1 MDETHIQLAHGG
13 GGQLTAE
20 LIGQV
25 ILPALGAVSSQD
37 GTQLSDAAVIDLAA
51 RVGAGGTPATL
62 MGGTPMPRL
71 AFTTDS
77 YVVQP
82 LEFPGGDIGKLA
94 ICGTVNDLSVVG
106 ARPMAISLALV
117 LEEGLEIALLARV
130 LGSAAVAAAGAG
142 VKIATG
148 DTKVVERGG
157 LSGMIINTAGIG
169 LVYPQASL
177 GLAKVRS
184 GDQIILSGPLGEHGL
199 AVMSMRKGL
208 SFRTELLSDCA
219 ALDAMCGELVG
230 ELGGDLRFMRDPTRG
245 GLAATLVELAQGSG
259 HDIEINE
266 SAIPVNRAA
275 RSAAEILGLDLLT
288 VANEGKL
295 VAVASPGQAQAALE
309 IMRRHVASPAC
320 PARGVG
326 SRAAIIGS
334 VGARAPQG
342 GPIVEMVT
350 SVGGRRIVQMPYG
363 EELPRIC

>member
-37 GTQLSDAAVIDLAA
+37 AGQLSDAAVIDLAA
-51 RVGAGGTPATL
+51 RVSAGETPAT
-62 MGGTPMPRL
+62 RL

-106 ARPMAISLALV
+106 ARPVAISLALV
-117 LEEGLEIALLARV
+117 LEEGLEIALLERV
-130 LGSAAVAAAGAG
+130 LRSAAAAAAGAG

-169 LVYPQASL
+169 LVYPQANL
-177 GLAKVRS
+177 GFGQVRG
-184 GDQIILSGPLGEHGL
+184 GDRIILSGPLGEHGL

-219 ALDAMCGELVG
+219 ALDAMCGELVRQ
-230 ELGGDLRFMRDPTRG
+230 LGPDLRFMRDPTRG
-245 GLAATLVELAQGSG
+245 GLAATLVDLAQGSG
-259 HDIEINE
+259 HDIEIDE
-266 SAIPVNRAA
+266 SAIPVNRTA

-295 VAVASPGQAQAALE
+295 VAVVSADKAQTALE
-309 IMRRHVASPAC
+309 IIRRHVPSLTLPT
-320 PARGVG
+320 RGVG
-326 SRAAIIGS
+326 SRAAVVGS
-334 VGARAPQG
+334 VGAKAPQA

-350 SVGGRRIVQMPYG
+350 NVGGRRIVQMPYG